1 MLVPPAQSV
10 VAPAVKLGVP
20 TLGVT
25 VTIRLAVVF
34 EPQVPA
40 AVATTVK
47 LPVTLLT
54 MPVAGSM
61 LAPVPFK
68 MLYVMDVE
76 LLAVAV

>member
-25 VTIRLAVVF
+25 VTARLAVVG
-34 EPQVPA
+34 PLQPA

-54 MPVAGSM
+54 TPVAGSM

-76 LLAVAV
+76 LLAVAI